1 MSGTIPS
8 METTNNELKDNT
20 IVIGAL
26 SLSNPSSR
34 VRHAYPL
41 TPAII
46 SPWSLR

>member
-26 SLSNPSSR
+26 SFINPR
-34 VRHAYPL
+34 PDLATHIP
-41 TPAII
+41 
-46 SPWSLR
+46 

>member
-26 SLSNPSSR
+26 SLSNPR
-34 VRHAYPL
+34 PDLGTHIP
-41 TPAII
+41 
-46 SPWSLR
+46 

>member
-26 SLSNPSSR
+26 SLSNPRLELGTHIPDSR
-34 VRHAYPL
+34 K
-41 TPAII
+41 II